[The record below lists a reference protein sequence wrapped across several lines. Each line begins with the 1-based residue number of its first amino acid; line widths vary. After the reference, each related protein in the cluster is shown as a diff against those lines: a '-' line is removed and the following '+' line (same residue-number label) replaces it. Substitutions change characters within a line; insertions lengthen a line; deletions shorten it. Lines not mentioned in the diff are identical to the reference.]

1 MAQLEEAVNMF
12 ESALTHNPE
21 LRGRSAPLAA
31 AYAHL
36 GRDEEARLAL
46 INYTN
51 AFKDLEV
58 ADRLADG
65 LLKAGLPGQPSG
77 YCKVSQEDKLT
88 GEEIRPLVFGR
99 TASGLDLE
107 AIGGF
112 ISTKD
117 GEITH
122 QGNWPFSIMEA
133 GKSASG
139 KSWIEGDMLCEQF
152 YLPSG
157 IASITHMAVYR
168 NPEGTPEMKN
178 QCPGFHIYRNE
189 RMESHR
195 SP

>member
-1 MAQLEEAVNMF
+1 VVVVGAIAQP
-12 ESALTHNPE
+12 SA
-21 LRGRSAPLAA
+21 G
-31 AYAHL
+31 
-36 GRDEEARLAL
+36 
-46 INYTN
+46 N
-51 AFKDLEV
+51 AIFPPFKDLEV

-178 QCPGFHIYRNE
+178 QYFFVTDFGIFPW
-189 RMESHR
+189 
-195 SP
+195 SPVD